1 MKKILIILVL
11 TFSFSAVAQA
21 LSLNEIFAKK
31 TLQLPEF
38 SVVDMQGKTHNNSSV
53 KGKYLVVNFWAT
65 WCPPCLREIPTFV
78 EFYEKNS
85 DRVEILGMNHEQ
97 VNKAKI
103 QEFSDAYMVNYPI
116 ILSDNNNRPMFNKF
130 GEILGMPTTFIYAP
144 DGSLINYLMGEIDQK
159 NLESAIDIN

>member
-144 DGSLINYLMGEIDQK
+144 DGSLINYLMGEIEQK